1 MRKQHYM
8 TEQERHQL
16 EAMRRNKI
24 PVREIARQLGFCE
37 RTIYYELRRGSYMHT
52 CEFWDEK
59 RYSAQKGQ
67 QKHRYNQTAKGRPLK
82 IGSDHAFAAYIE
94 HKIIVD
100 RYSPAAALAAARKY
114 PFATKICV
122 STLYSY
128 IDKKVFYQLG
138 NRHLWEKWKKK
149 ARTVE
154 AAPRVAHPKLPSIEN
169 RPAHIGQRSERGHWE
184 MDLIIGKAETSHVLL
199 TLTERYSR
207 QELIFKLPDR
217 KAATIRG
224 VFDRL
229 ERQHKDFSQRFKSLT
244 TDNGSEFMEYDKLCR
259 SIHGGSRFHVWYCHS
274 YSTWEKGSVENH
286 TSTKAAV
293 IRNLIMSAPPSDTER
308 MAQPLQL
315 VAVQAYD
322 VRFTI
327 TVALGGKQHITNDH
341 ITVPYG
347 SELVD
352 TQRLFIPAAFIRQQ
366 DYARRQ
372 KQPTLNAHDLIEIA
386 VNDLADGGVEASGN
400 GVNTD
405 DLRCRIRTGTHSN
418 KILNHR

>member
-52 CEFWDEK
+52 CDFWDEK

-67 QKHRYNQTAKGRPLK
+67 QTHNYNQTAKGRPLK
-82 IGSDHAFAAYIE
+82 IGSDHTFAAYIE
-94 HKIIVD
+94 H
-100 RYSPAAALAAARKY
+100 
-114 PFATKICV
+114 
-122 STLYSY
+122 
-128 IDKKVFYQLG
+128 
-138 NRHLWEKWKKK
+138 
-149 ARTVE
+149 
-154 AAPRVAHPKLPSIEN
+154 KLPSIEN
-169 RPAHIGQRSERGHWE
+169 RPAQIRQRSERGHWE

-259 SIHGGSRFHVWYCHS
+259 SIHGGSRFQVWYCHS
-274 YSTWEKGSVENH
+274 YAAWEKGSVENH
-286 TSTKAAV
+286 NRMIRRFFPKGTDFSKISKKRIAAV
-293 IRNLIMSAPPSDTER
+293 
-308 MAQPLQL
+308 
-315 VAVQAYD
+315 
-322 VRFTI
+322 
-327 TVALGGKQHITNDH
+327 
-341 ITVPYG
+341 
-347 SELVD
+347 
-352 TQRLFIPAAFIRQQ
+352 Q
-366 DYARRQ
+366 DWMNNYPR
-372 KQPTLNAHDLIEIA
+372 
-386 VNDLADGGVEASGN
+386 
-400 GVNTD
+400 
-405 DLRCRIRTGTHSN
+405 
-418 KILNHR
+418 KILQWQTPNEAAA

>member
-16 EAMRRNKI
+16 EAMWRNKI

-154 AAPRVAHPKLPSIEN
+154 AAPRVAHPKLPSIEV
-169 RPAHIGQRSERGHWE
+169 RPAHIDRREEYGHWE
-184 MDLIIGKAETSHVLL
+184 MDLVVSGQNGRSVLL
-199 TLTERYSR
+199 TLTERLSR
-207 QELIFKLPDR
+207 QEIIVKLPDR
-217 KAATIRG
+217 RAETIRRAI
-224 VFDRL
+224 DRM
-229 ERQHKDFSQRFKSLT
+229 ERKTPGFRQKFRSIT
-244 TDNGSEFMEYDKLCR
+244 TDNGSEFMEYDKLVKSCR
-259 SIHGGSRFHVWYCHS
+259 SKGSRFDIYYCHS
-274 YSTWEKGSVENH
+274 YSAWEKGSVENH
-286 TSTKAAV
+286 NRMIRRFFPKGTDFSKISKKRIAAV
-293 IRNLIMSAPPSDTER
+293 
-308 MAQPLQL
+308 
-315 VAVQAYD
+315 
-322 VRFTI
+322 
-327 TVALGGKQHITNDH
+327 
-341 ITVPYG
+341 
-347 SELVD
+347 
-352 TQRLFIPAAFIRQQ
+352 Q
-366 DYARRQ
+366 DWMNNYPR
-372 KQPTLNAHDLIEIA
+372 
-386 VNDLADGGVEASGN
+386 
-400 GVNTD
+400 
-405 DLRCRIRTGTHSN
+405 
-418 KILNHR
+418 KILQWQTPNEAAA

>member
-1 MRKQHYM
+1 MGHYM
-8 TEQERHQL
+8 TKEERIILQTL
-16 EAMRRNKI
+16 LNEKK
-24 PVREIARQLGFCE
+24 PVSYIARKLGCCRQTVYNE
-37 RTIYYELRRGSYMHT
+37 IRRGQYLHNYGYY
-52 CEFWDEK
+52 DK
-59 RYSAQKGQ
+59 LRYSADKGQ
-67 QKHRYNQTAKGRPLK
+67 QIHDYNQTAKGRPLK
-82 IGSDHAFAAYIE
+82 IGSDHAFAAFIE

-100 RYSPAAALAAARKY
+100 RYSPAAALEAARKY

-274 YSTWEKGSVENH
+274 YSAWEKGSVENH
-286 TSTKAAV
+286 NRMIRRFFPKGTDFSKISKKRIAAV
-293 IRNLIMSAPPSDTER
+293 
-308 MAQPLQL
+308 
-315 VAVQAYD
+315 
-322 VRFTI
+322 
-327 TVALGGKQHITNDH
+327 
-341 ITVPYG
+341 
-347 SELVD
+347 
-352 TQRLFIPAAFIRQQ
+352 Q
-366 DYARRQ
+366 DWMNNYPR
-372 KQPTLNAHDLIEIA
+372 
-386 VNDLADGGVEASGN
+386 
-400 GVNTD
+400 
-405 DLRCRIRTGTHSN
+405 
-418 KILNHR
+418 KILQWQTPNEAAA